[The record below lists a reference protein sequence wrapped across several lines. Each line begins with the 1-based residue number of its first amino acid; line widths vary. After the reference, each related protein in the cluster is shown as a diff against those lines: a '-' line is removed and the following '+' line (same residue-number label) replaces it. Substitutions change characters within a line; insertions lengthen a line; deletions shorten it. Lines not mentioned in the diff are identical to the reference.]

1 MSLLRVGT
9 PRYVIYSYGQTLKPA
24 PNGVSLGTTVNG
36 TFGMVTNYQVVSEM
50 ATRAVVRFDSTLTNI
65 NGTLTVTNNH
75 AVIEN
80 YNILPPD

>member
-1 MSLLRVGT
+1 
-9 PRYVIYSYGQTLKPA
+9 
-24 PNGVSLGTTVNG
+24 
-36 TFGMVTNYQVVSEM
+36 M